1 MKAVRTLIFF
11 LILSVAV
18 SYGVYSV
25 NSDTIINSSVSD
37 IAGEIGIIAIPV
49 FLVLVFLNAVA
60 RMLGKAVKKKPSE

>member
-1 MKAVRTLIFF
+1 MKAVRTLIIF
-11 LILSVAV
+11 LILSVAI

-25 NSDTIINSSVSD
+25 NSDTIINSSASD

-60 RMLGKAVKKKPSE
+60 KMLGKAIKKKPSE